1 MTFKGMESMAKV
13 VKCPVCTKR
22 LMDMLSAKE
31 AEVQIKCPKC
41 KKVINVSFSNNEVHG
56 EAV

>member
-1 MTFKGMESMAKV
+1 MKPMATV

-22 LMDMLSAKE
+22 LMNMLSAKE
-31 AEVQIKCPKC
+31 AEVRIKCPKC
-41 KKVINVSFSNNEVHG
+41 KKVINVTFTNNQVHG

>member
-1 MTFKGMESMAKV
+1 MESMATV
-13 VKCPVCTKR
+13 VKCPVCKKR

-31 AEVQIKCPKC
+31 AEVQVKCPKC
-41 KKVINVSFSNNEVHG
+41 RKVINVSFFNNEVHG

>member
-1 MTFKGMESMAKV
+1 MESMARV

-41 KKVINVSFSNNEVHG
+41 KKVINVSFLNNRAHG

>member
-1 MTFKGMESMAKV
+1 MDLMVKV
-13 VKCPVCTKR
+13 VKCPVCAKR

-31 AEVQIKCPKC
+31 ANLQIKCPKC
-41 KKVINVSFSNNEVHG
+41 KKVISVSLIDNQIHG

>member
-1 MTFKGMESMAKV
+1 MAKV

-22 LMDMLSAKE
+22 LMDTLSAKE

-41 KKVINVSFSNNEVHG
+41 KKVINLTFLNNQAHG